1 MTARKWIVYMTM
13 TMIML
18 ASGGA
23 LAGGGKVRGEKG
35 EGSVVQ
41 NQIRNAAPEEPYV
54 ATTQIL
60 VSTQQEPVLPEYD
73 EMEQDELMP

>member
-1 MTARKWIVYMTM
+1 MTARKWMLYMVA
-13 TMIML
+13 IML

-23 LAGGGKVRGEKG
+23 LAEGGKVRGDKG

-54 ATTQIL
+54 AATPAVMDTEQA
-60 VSTQQEPVLPEYD
+60 PVLPEYD
-73 EMEQDELMP
+73 VMEQDELMF

>member
-1 MTARKWIVYMTM
+1 MTAGKWMVYM

-23 LAGGGKVRGEKG
+23 LAEGGKVRGDKG
-35 EGSVVQ
+35 QGDVVQ

-54 ATTQIL
+54 ATTQIQ
-60 VSTQQEPVLPEYD
+60 VPTEQAPVLPEYD